1 MNLTS
6 TPNVEIN
13 DIYVNRKRHRRNKNE
28 IIREFTCE
36 HPGCL
41 KSYGSEGSLNQHI
54 KRKHHLQ
61 RYRQHLHSP
70 NQFQQR
76 QLRQCNRKWR

>member
-6 TPNVEIN
+6 TPNAEIN

-54 KRKHHLQ
+54 KRK
-61 RYRQHLHSP
+61 
-70 NQFQQR
+70 
-76 QLRQCNRKWR
+76 

>member
-1 MNLTS
+1 MNLT
-6 TPNVEIN
+6 TAQNVEIN

-54 KRKHHLQ
+54 KRKHKNIKIS
-61 RYRQHLHSP
+61 YNNKNS
-70 NQFQQR
+70 NVI
-76 QLRQCNRKWR
+76 NRK

>member
-54 KRKHHLQ
+54 KRKHKNIKIS
-61 RYRQHLHSP
+61 YNNKNS
-70 NQFQQR
+70 NVI
-76 QLRQCNRKWR
+76 NRK

>member
-54 KRKHHLQ
+54 KRKHKNIKIS
-61 RYRQHLHSP
+61 YNNKNS
-70 NQFQQR
+70 NIIT
-76 QLRQCNRKWR
+76 RK

>member
-54 KRKHHLQ
+54 KRKHKNIKIS
-61 RYRQHLHSP
+61 YNNKNS
-70 NQFQQR
+70 NII
-76 QLRQCNRKWR
+76 NRK

>member
-6 TPNVEIN
+6 TPNAEIN

-54 KRKHHLQ
+54 KRKHKNIKIS
-61 RYRQHLHSP
+61 YNNKNS
-70 NQFQQR
+70 NVI
-76 QLRQCNRKWR
+76 NRK